1 MRKTLSFF
9 ILLMS
14 WVVATGVCIPG
25 YTAPLNVEIT
35 QGSMAPTPIA
45 ITNFIA
51 GKQETSE
58 TQVAHDVT
66 QVITNDLKNSGL
78 FRPIDPAAFI
88 QDATAVNGAPRFSDW
103 RLLQAQALVVG
114 KVTEMSGDQFRVD
127 FRLFDVLAEQQIEGL
142 SMTFNKKDWRRA
154 AHKIADA
161 IYKRMTGEKGYFD
174 THIAYVAEVGAGKNR
189 RTRIAV
195 MDQDGANH
203 HYLTRGEKLTMTPRF
218 SPTVRQLTFMDYGR
232 DGRTPRV
239 KLMDL
244 KNKSI
249 KVVGKFKNMT
259 FAPRF
264 LPDGNRLIFSLSSN
278 SGESSLYVV
287 NLGGG
292 TYQRLTSG
300 SAIDTSGSVSPDGQQ
315 VVFNSDR
322 GGAQQLY
329 VMNIDGSGIHR
340 ISFGNGRYAT
350 PVWSPRGDLI
360 AFTKIYQGSFYI
372 GVIKPDGTGERLI
385 AQGYLVEEP
394 TWAPNGRVLIYTRS
408 DRGRGRSQLPGKL
421 YMVDIT
427 GHNERIIP
435 TPGGESA
442 VSPSWSPLIP

>member
-1 MRKTLSFF
+1 MQRFLSLFLFLTLWITSD
-9 ILLMS
+9 LC
-14 WVVATGVCIPG
+14 T
-25 YTAPLNVEIT
+25 TAYASLNVDIT
-35 QGSMAPTPIA
+35 QGTMAPTPIA

-51 GKQETSE
+51 GKDASSE
-58 TQVAHDVT
+58 TQVALDVT
-66 QVITNDLKNSGL
+66 KVLTNDLKNSGL

-88 QDATAVNGAPRFSDW
+88 QDSTAVNGAPRFADW

-127 FRLFDVLAEQQIEGL
+127 FRLFDVFAEQQIEGL

-161 IYKRMTGEKGYFD
+161 IYQRMTGEKGYFD
-174 THIAYVAEVGAGKNR
+174 TRITYVSETGAGKKK

-203 HYLTRGEKLTMTPRF
+203 HYLTRGDKLTLTPRF
-218 SPTVRQLTFMDYGR
+218 SPTVQQITFMDYGL
-232 DGRTPRV
+232 DGKTPRV
-239 KLMDL
+239 KLMNL
-244 KNKSI
+244 KNKSV
-249 KVVGKFKNMT
+249 KVIGKFKNMT

-264 LPDGNRLIFSLSSN
+264 LPDGNRLIFSLSDRGN
-278 SGESSLYVV
+278 SSLYMV

-292 TYQRLTSG
+292 TYQRLTYG
-300 SAIDTSGSVSPDGQQ
+300 SVIDTSGSVSPDGRQ

-322 GGAQQLY
+322 GGTQQLY

-340 ISFGNGRYAT
+340 ISFGDGRYAT

-360 AFTKIYQGSFYI
+360 AFTKMYQGSFYI

-394 TWAPNGRVLIYTRS
+394 TWAPNGRVLMYTRS

-435 TPGGESA
+435 TPRGESA